1 MHDGWGCQVLAIER
15 RNKILSLLQTDK
27 KVVVSELS
35 ESFRVSEETIRR
47 DLERM
52 EKEGYCTKTYGG
64 AIIKED
70 SAVELPFT
78 VRKNTNVAG
87 KQQIAK
93 LIAIMIRDGD
103 QIMLDASSTAVFV
116 AQNIKKKK
124 NITVITNSIE
134 VLFELSDVTGWKILS
149 TGGTMSE
156 GSFALGGHQAEK
168 MLSSFHVGKAVISC
182 KGIDLKHGFTDT
194 TEDAAQLK
202 KTMLKNA
209 TKKILAVDSSK
220 FDKISFTEIGSLKD
234 ITMIVTD
241 VEPSEE
247 WKQLFKSEGVVC
259 VYPGMT
265 WQTEN

>member
-1 MHDGWGCQVLAIER
+1 MLAIER

-134 VLFELSDVTGWKILS
+134 VLFELSDVTGWK
-149 TGGTMSE
+149 
-156 GSFALGGHQAEK
+156 
-168 MLSSFHVGKAVISC
+168 
-182 KGIDLKHGFTDT
+182 
-194 TEDAAQLK
+194 
-202 KTMLKNA
+202 
-209 TKKILAVDSSK
+209 
-220 FDKISFTEIGSLKD
+220 
-234 ITMIVTD
+234 
-241 VEPSEE
+241 
-247 WKQLFKSEGVVC
+247 
-259 VYPGMT
+259 
-265 WQTEN
+265 